1 MILNSPFIISSR
13 LLPALQVGGATIQLE
28 YSKRDG
34 RDSRTRYQ
42 WTIDLPNGQEFTGDD
57 LQSGC
62 QGGSLQNGFA
72 NLLSFLSASGDSLNY
87 QTRTGREG
95 ENADLFPAPVVEWAA
110 QNSDELSLLS
120 LEIEESEIDLI
131 EE

>member
-1 MILNSPFIISSR
+1 MILNSPFLISSR

-57 LQSGC
+57 LQSWC

-72 NLLSFLSASGDSLNY
+72 SLLSFLSAAAESFRYKGMD
-87 QTRTGREG
+87 G
-95 ENADLFPAPVVEWAA
+95 ENADLFPATVVEWAA
-110 QNSDELSLLS
+110 KNSDELSMLS

>member
-1 MILNSPFIISSR
+1 MILNSPFLISSR

-28 YSKRDG
+28 YAKRQG

-72 NLLSFLSASGDSLNY
+72 SLLSFLSAASYDDGM
-87 QTRTGREG
+87 
-95 ENADLFPAPVVEWAA
+95 FPDAINEWAK